1 MPMNGWEFVVIIVLA
16 VVILG
21 PDRLPEYA
29 QKLARLVVGA
39 RRMAD
44 DARGQLQDQL
54 GPEYEDID
62 WRQYDPRQYDPRR
75 IVREALLEPIED
87 SVRDVREI
95 GGSTRADIDG
105 LSRRRRDR
113 DDETDGVDGADLDPE
128 VPQGTPYD
136 LEAT

>member
-1 MPMNGWEFVVIIVLA
+1 MPMNGWEFIILIVLA

-29 QKLARLVVGA
+29 QKLARFVVGA
-39 RRMAD
+39 RRMAN

-95 GGSTRADIDG
+95 GTSTRADIDG

-113 DDETDGVDGADLDPE
+113 DEDVRHDDAAPE
-128 VPQGTPYD
+128 PLEGTPYD

>member
-1 MPMNGWEFVVIIVLA
+1 MPMNGWEFIILIVLA

-29 QKLARLVVGA
+29 QKLARFVVGA
-39 RRMAD
+39 RRMAN

-95 GGSTRADIDG
+95 GTSTRADIDG

-113 DDETDGVDGADLDPE
+113 DDDVRHDDAAPE
-128 VPQGTPYD
+128 PVEGTPYD

>member
-1 MPMNGWEFVVIIVLA
+1 MPMNGWEFIILIVLA

-29 QKLARLVVGA
+29 QKLARFVVGV
-39 RRMAD
+39 RRMAN

-95 GGSTRADIDG
+95 GRTTRSDIDG
-105 LSRRRRDR
+105 LSRSRADRTER
-113 DDETDGVDGADLDPE
+113 DDVRHDDAAPE
-128 VPQGTPYD
+128 PAEGTPYD

>member
-1 MPMNGWEFVVIIVLA
+1 MPMNGWEFIILIVLA

-29 QKLARLVVGA
+29 QKLARFVVGA
-39 RRMAD
+39 RRMAN

-95 GGSTRADIDG
+95 GTSTRSDIDG

-113 DDETDGVDGADLDPE
+113 DEDVRHDDAAPAPVE
-128 VPQGTPYD
+128 GTPYD

>member
-1 MPMNGWEFVVIIVLA
+1 MPMNGWEFIILIVLA

-29 QKLARLVVGA
+29 QKLARFVVGA
-39 RRMAD
+39 RRMAN

-95 GGSTRADIDG
+95 GTSTRADIDG

-113 DDETDGVDGADLDPE
+113 DEDVRQDDAAPE
-128 VPQGTPYD
+128 PLEGTPYD